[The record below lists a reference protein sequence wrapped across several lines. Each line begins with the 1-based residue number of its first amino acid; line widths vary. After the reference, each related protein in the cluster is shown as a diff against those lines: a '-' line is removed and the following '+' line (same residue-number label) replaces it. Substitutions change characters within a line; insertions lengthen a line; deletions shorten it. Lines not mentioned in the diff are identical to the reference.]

1 MPLTADEVR
10 VGKRADALVQQVG
23 GGRVLTVRNL
33 AGWMLD
39 VGYHFNGCPMWSTP
53 MGAHDES
60 EVVHT
65 ADVLRAHLDSLPKE
79 AGRYYTGS
87 LEDPT
92 LTAEGVVQLL
102 QMGSHSI
109 AVAVRNYNGEMFRR
123 SLDAALGK

>member
-33 AGWMLD
+33 AAWMLD
-39 VGYHFNGCPMWSTP
+39 VGHPNGCPMWSTP

-60 EVVHT
+60 ELVHT
-65 ADVLRAHLDSLPKE
+65 ADVLRAHLDSLPKKE
-79 AGRYYTGS
+79 GRYHTGS

-92 LTAEGVVQLL
+92 LTTDGVMQLL
-102 QMGSHSI
+102 QMGTHAI

-123 SLDAALGK
+123 SLDEVLGGK